1 MKSWVAF
8 GVGAGLLAVGLLFLR
23 WHVQEWRQE
32 KNDPSLDPHDRD
44 HYHARYRRR
53 MQTSGMIVFLGI
65 LIPLGDWLLERGF
78 VVASTVLWFF
88 VFGLIG
94 WIILMAFGDM
104 LSTRTHS
111 HAALSKVR
119 QKQREL
125 ERQVAELKN
134 RGGNGHSENSSNSFN

>member
-1 MKSWVAF
+1 MKSWLAL
-8 GVGAGLLAVGLLFLR
+8 GVGAGLVAVGLLFMR

-32 KNDPSLDPHDRD
+32 KNDPALDPHDRD
-44 HYHARYRRR
+44 HYYARYRRR
-53 MQTSGMIVFLGI
+53 MQTSGMITVLGI
-65 LIPLGDWLLERGF
+65 LIPLWDWLGELMLPIPWTIMGF
-78 VVASTVLWFF
+78 V

-104 LSTRTHS
+104 LSTRSHS

-134 RGGNGHSENSSNSFN
+134 RGGNGHSESSPPTVN